1 MSAAVLLAIYG
12 TLTRIAP
19 KPEDAY
25 TKFCQQLKPTLSS
38 HLLIHNHLLHLQSVY
53 FFKDEFNSKISIG
66 CSLIVEA
73 RLVSLRMPTKASKN

>member
-25 TKFCQQLKPTLSS
+25 TKLCQQLKPTLSS
-38 HLLIHNHLLHLQSVY
+38 HLLTHNHLLHLQSVY
-53 FFKDEFNSKISIG
+53 T
-66 CSLIVEA
+66 SLKT
-73 RLVSLRMPTKASKN
+73 SLT